1 MNGKTETVHLDAPD
15 NWGWGNEV
23 LYRMCREEPGHTK
36 LDVIAGKVWPIG
48 RAYSAAIERKAGEH
62 KGQSHGK

>member
-23 LYRMCREEPGHTK
+23 LYRMCREEPGHTR
-36 LDVIAGKVWPIG
+36 LDAIAGKIWLIG
-48 RAYSAAIERKAGEH
+48 RAHIPLQSSARRAYLM
-62 KGQSHGK
+62 